1 MYRSTASDF
10 LRTRCRI
17 SGINLFYTLREHSKA
32 APTGHFPAA
41 SAPSPPRRTSTRTNS
56 DTGLIHSLWRSGL
69 VRRSPL
75 CLSRRRVCWQTGN
88 SSVNDERLNASLDP
102 VVTQFQPSVP
112 EIIEQ
117 GIRFDPYRELS
128 DMMVLDL
135 NEDEPKWEIISSE
148 EHTRAV

>member
-1 MYRSTASDF
+1 M
-10 LRTRCRI
+10 
-17 SGINLFYTLREHSKA
+17 
-32 APTGHFPAA
+32 
-41 SAPSPPRRTSTRTNS
+41 
-56 DTGLIHSLWRSGL
+56 
-69 VRRSPL
+69 
-75 CLSRRRVCWQTGN
+75 CWKTGN
-88 SSVNDERLNASLDP
+88 SSVNDERLNASLGP